1 VLVIAFSL
9 LPQQFILRFRSFGA
23 DERAYHRAGRL
34 LRIPF
39 RFFPDNHT
47 QVTVVPFP
55 QNAHDARQAAE
66 VDIYEGSVELPFAF
80 ERKESVILHDERR
93 LPNTLTRTMRAS
105 CLRASVQHATGRACC
120 AACALSILRLRW
132 RDLSRST

>member
-1 VLVIAFSL
+1 L
-9 LPQQFILRFRSFGA
+9 LEIR
-23 DERAYHRAGRL
+23 
-34 LRIPF
+34 
-39 RFFPDNHT
+39 T

-55 QNAHDARQAAE
+55 QNARDAQQAAG
-66 VDIYEGSVELPFAF
+66 VDTGEGSVELPFTF

-93 LPNTLTRTMRAS
+93 LPNTLTGTVSARRAS